1 MVYRHHQSSAV
12 PVSMDADHTCEQ
24 EPIRLDE
31 ALRYAVA
38 RIESD
43 PRNVDAIVRH
53 FGWDGHTANAEPR
66 PGQPID
72 LARERA
78 KQAASGTI
86 ERLREYGFVP
96 DVVERSI
103 SAIKQALPLL
113 DAEVCET
120 LMNARLCFT
129 KLSCEALS
137 AATHCFGAEP
147 AFEIVRL
154 GSCSGLV
161 KPGTAA
167 GLASLTARAQEFVQ
181 SWGCANA
188 LELTHDAQD
197 IFGPRASPRFTEVAL
212 RLGGRFEWLDQETK
226 WFWYIPDRGHGSNRL
241 VQQIQRVLAAT
252 PRIQVAKL
260 RSAIRRDNG
269 FGCFTPPSKVIESIC
284 RRLLFLQCEE
294 GNVIRVPGMAPWNVI
309 LTAHERLLV
318 EVLHSHGPVLEREQ
332 FLEHCRRRGM
342 DEPTFNQ
349 LTSCSLIL
357 QANDAGL
364 YATSEAS
371 PPPAKIRETGTTLDT
386 SASATQGFL
395 SEGRVFLA
403 WKLHSSQLQVG
414 ALRVPEPIN
423 TFVQGDYNLKTF
435 SHRELGL
442 LHVRQRA
449 CWSIQRLALALAAE
463 ADDTLVIVFNL
474 RDHTAI
480 GIVGNDDV
488 VAQVK
493 SGLADKPLPHP
504 DWSARKKNERGSA

>member
-1 MVYRHHQSSAV
+1 
-12 PVSMDADHTCEQ
+12 MDADHTCEQ

-43 PRNVDAIVRH
+43 PRNVEAIVRH
-53 FGWDGHTANAEPR
+53 FGWDGHTANDEPR
-66 PGQPID
+66 PGQPIN

-78 KQAASGTI
+78 KQAASPTI
-86 ERLREYGFVP
+86 ERLREDRFVP

-103 SAIKQALPLL
+103 SLIERALPLL

-129 KLSCEALS
+129 RLSCEALV
-137 AATHCFGAEP
+137 AATECFGAEP
-147 AFEIVRL
+147 AFEIVRF
-154 GSCSGLV
+154 GSSTGLV

-167 GLASLTARAQEFVQ
+167 GVTQLTARAQEFVQ
-181 SWGCANA
+181 SCGCANA
-188 LELTHDAQD
+188 VELTHDAQD
-197 IFGPRASPRFTEVAL
+197 IFGPHASPRFTEAAL
-212 RLGGRFEWLDQETK
+212 RAGGRFEWLDQETK

-252 PRIQVAKL
+252 PRIQLAKL
-260 RSAIRRDNG
+260 RSAIQRDNG
-269 FGCFTPPSKVIESIC
+269 FGSFAPPRKIIESIC

-294 GNVIRVPGMAPWNVI
+294 DNVVRVPGMAPWNAI

-318 EVLHSHGPVLEREQ
+318 DVLQSHGPVLERAP
-332 FLEHCRRRGM
+332 FLEHCRKRGM

-349 LTSCSLIL
+349 LTSGSLIL
-357 QANDAGL
+357 QANGAGQ

-371 PPPAKIRETGTTLDT
+371 LPPPKIGETEATGDI

-403 WKLHSSQLQVG
+403 WKLQSPLLQGGV
-414 ALRVPEPIN
+414 LRVPEPIN
-423 TFVQGDYNLKTF
+423 TFVQGDYDLKMF
-435 SHRELGL
+435 ARRELGL

-449 CWSIQRLALALAAE
+449 CWNIQRLALVLGAE
-463 ADDTLVIVFNL
+463 VEDTLVIIFNL
-474 RDHTAI
+474 RDRTAI

-488 VAQVK
+488 VAQVE
-493 SGLADKPLPHP
+493 SGLADKPPPHP
-504 DWSARKKNERGSA
+504 DWSVRKKNGRDSA